1 MNSPRKRMLSCLQ
14 FTSVQFFPETMR
26 QTPPLLSQHTNIDSC
41 IKLLLCVVHCAHIS
55 HLILEVRLL
64 TPFCRYADR
73 PKVTQLGHW
82 RSRIQAQVSIDSKV
96 LVFNQ
101 DFRNLPLCQLEILF
115 CKPSGSILT
124 RPAKMFITFD
134 IEDSF

>member
-1 MNSPRKRMLSCLQ
+1 MNCPRKRMLSCFQ

-41 IKLLLCVVHCAHIS
+41 IKLLLCVLHCAHIS

-64 TPFCRYADR
+64 TPFYRYADR

-96 LVFNQ
+96 LVFN
-101 DFRNLPLCQLEILF
+101 DCNDVCVE
-115 CKPSGSILT
+115 SGRGIVNTLKIFFISPTNNTLT
-124 RPAKMFITFD
+124 TIMYCH
-134 IEDSF
+134 